1 MHQAELR
8 QEQEIIPTEDRQKR
22 LLIQDLDPRLRNQ
35 TELCEMLRHLA
46 EWKIIPAVP
55 PRTPAQEPEIPA

>member
-1 MHQAELR
+1 MHQPELM
-8 QEQEIIPTEDRQKR
+8 QELEIILAEDPQKCLR
-22 LLIQDLDPRLRNQ
+22 IQDLDPRLHNQ